1 MHDGISSRGDFVPTL
16 PHKCLLPSVR
26 KTSLS
31 PGPQG
36 LGLGLFLPSILYA
49 APTGGSSGQLRC
61 QREPWYNQGA
71 AFRPLS
77 GPPQR
82 PLPPAPWPL
91 LGGRK
96 LDVLCSQDPD
106 SQWPNAPFLS
116 LLHHS
121 SLSTSYS
128 CLAALPSSL
137 GPPSCASA
145 SQVATKWTSK
155 SSLTSF
161 PCWGTGCHSG
171 HTGEGGC

>member
-82 PLPPAPWPL
+82 PRSPAPLSGPCHLLPGHSWADESWMSCAPRIPILSGRMPPFSPSSITLHCPPPTPAWQPCPPPWVLPPVLLPL
-91 LGGRK
+91 K
-96 LDVLCSQDPD
+96 
-106 SQWPNAPFLS
+106 W
-116 LLHHS
+116 
-121 SLSTSYS
+121 
-128 CLAALPSSL
+128 
-137 GPPSCASA
+137 PPSGQASP
-145 SQVATKWTSK
+145 
-155 SSLTSF
+155 L
-161 PCWGTGCHSG
+161 
-171 HTGEGGC
+171 